1 MKTTIDGKRYNSDK
15 CEALTRITHHNNG
28 NYSGTSILMLAS
40 DGTYLV
46 HTISNGQDIYLSGN
60 FRGCACSEIDDFIE
74 RAYITDSEE
83 PRLFELGLIEII
95 D

>member
-1 MKTTIDGKRYNSDK
+1 MKTTIEGKQYNSDK
-15 CEALTRITHHNNG
+15 CEALTSLTHYSSG
-28 NYSGTSILMLAS
+28 NYSGKSTLMLAS

-46 HTISNGQDIYLSGN
+46 HTVSNGQDIYLSDN
-60 FRGCACSEIDDFIE
+60 FRGCACGEIDDFIE